1 MMTILQTNPY
11 DSMSSGET
19 AGLMAM
25 SGGMMIFALIA
36 YVFFS
41 FCLYKIFQKAGV
53 ENAWAAFVPIYNC
66 IVLADVVKKPL
77 WFGILM
83 CVPYVNIIFLIWGYN
98 RLSKTFGQGVGFTV
112 GLLLLGF
119 IFLPLLAFGNYQ
131 YNGSLV
137 SEDRN

>member
-1 MMTILQTNPY
+1 MTILQTNPY